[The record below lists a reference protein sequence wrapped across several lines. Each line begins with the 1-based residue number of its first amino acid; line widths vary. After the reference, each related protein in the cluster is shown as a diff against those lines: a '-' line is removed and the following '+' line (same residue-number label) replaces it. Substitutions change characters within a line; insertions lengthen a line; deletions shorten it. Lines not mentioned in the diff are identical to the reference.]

1 MIKFDININFPILHR
16 DILKIS
22 KVMKEMNSDIRVYKN
37 TDTRVVHGNS
47 EIGMLSLGIEN
58 RDILHFTIMG
68 DYYEIDSNKIK
79 GMFVEVKGD

>member
-1 MIKFDININFPILHR
+1 MIKFDVNINFPILHR
-16 DILKIS
+16 DIIKIS

-37 TDTRVVHGNS
+37 TDIRVVHGNS

-58 RDILHFTIMG
+58 GDTLHFTVMG

-79 GMFVEVKGD
+79 EMFKEISNK